1 MRLVTSSL
9 TWITLTL
16 DILLCLPGRML
27 NWVVQSSEVV
37 LGERV
42 SFPRNQPHLGPAGD
56 PLSPRLHTLRA
67 SQCSASML
75 TSRAGGYT
83 CLASDASNRQSVG
96 RPQSPTSDSWTAPD
110 ILKGSGSQPTCRTL
124 CTSTWGP
131 VPDGLVTGSS
141 APPRLGGGEASPRGI
156 RCPRTR
162 PGRDPSPPTSQLR
175 ARRSA
180 SCWYPF
186 FSISKCKTDFGQS

>member
-27 NWVVQSSEVV
+27 NWVVESSEVV

-75 TSRAGGYT
+75 SSRAGWDCIG
-83 CLASDASNRQSVG
+83 LASDASSWQFIG
-96 RPQSPTSDSWTAPD
+96 HPQSPTSDSWTAPD
-110 ILKGSGSQPTCRTL
+110 ILKGSGSQLTCRTL
-124 CTSTWGP
+124 S
-131 VPDGLVTGSS
+131 V
-141 APPRLGGGEASPRGI
+141 SPRGALSQ
-156 RCPRTR
+156 RWSVAWQLSSTQARER
-162 PGRDPSPPTSQLR
+162 KWFSSGYPPPLYTSRESSLTSGV
-175 ARRSA
+175 SA
-180 SCWYPF
+180 PCS
-186 FSISKCKTDFGQS
+186 